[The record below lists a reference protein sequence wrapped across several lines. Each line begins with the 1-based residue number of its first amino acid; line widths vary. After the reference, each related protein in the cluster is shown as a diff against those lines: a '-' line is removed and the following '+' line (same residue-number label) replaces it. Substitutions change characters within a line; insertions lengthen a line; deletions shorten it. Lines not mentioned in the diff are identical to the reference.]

1 MTHSRAE
8 VRFFSPFN
16 ALSSE
21 YLDKVIEKAQLREI
35 PKGKIIFKRGKT
47 LEENYYLLE
56 GRVDLIDAQFEKQTL
71 EAGTEASRSPL
82 NNGMPTE
89 VSALAKTAVK
99 LICLERDFVDL
110 VLVWSQSGD
119 DVTENDA
126 GQEPPPADEHD
137 WMSYLLEAPLF
148 ARVPPSNIQ
157 KLFVRFEPV
166 EFEAGS
172 WVIREGE
179 PGDFFYVLERGRA
192 QVLNKAGEPLA
203 EIGPGDYFGEEALV
217 GETTRNAG
225 VRMLTD
231 GSLMRLEK
239 QDFNELL
246 QEPVIRSIDTQELQQ
261 LREKGR
267 ALEVLDVRLPL
278 ERRMGFVAE
287 SRNIPLAKLRD
298 SLPELGG
305 EPLYIVP
312 DDSGRRAHVAVQLL
326 LQAGLDAVIL
336 SQSEAL
342 HQTGSVA

>member
-21 YLDKVIEKAQLREI
+21 YLDKVIEKAQLREL

-56 GRVDLIDAQFEKQTL
+56 GCVDLIDAQFEKQAL
-71 EAGTEASRSPL
+71 EAGSEASRNPL
-82 NNGMPTE
+82 NNGMPTQ
-89 VSALAKTAVK
+89 VSALAKTSVK
-99 LICLERDFVDL
+99 LMCLERDFVDL
-110 VLVWSQSGD
+110 ILVWSQSGEVVEHD
-119 DVTENDA
+119 HPA
-126 GQEPPPADEHD
+126 APPPADEHD

-148 ARVPPSNIQ
+148 SRVPPSNIQ
-157 KLFVRFEPV
+157 KLFVRFESV
-166 EFEAGS
+166 EFDAGS

-192 QVLNKAGEPLA
+192 QVLNKAGQPLA

-225 VRMLTD
+225 VRMLTE

-239 QDFNELL
+239 QDFSELL
-246 QEPVIRSIDTQELQQ
+246 QEPVMRSIDTQEVQL

-267 ALEVLDVRLPL
+267 PVEMLDVRLPL
-278 ERRMGFVAE
+278 ERRMGFIAK
-287 SRNIPLAKLRD
+287 SRSIPLAKLRE
-298 SLPELGG
+298 SLPELNR
-305 EPLYIVP
+305 EHLYIVS
-312 DDSGRRAHVAVQLL
+312 DDAGRRACVAVQLL
-326 LQAGLDAVIL
+326 LQAGLDALVL
-336 SQSEAL
+336 NQSEAL
-342 HQTGSVA
+342 HETDSPA

>member
-21 YLDKVIEKAQLREI
+21 YLDKVIEKAQLREL

-47 LEENYYLLE
+47 LDENYYLLE

-71 EAGTEASRSPL
+71 DAGSEASRTPL
-82 NNGMPTE
+82 NNGMPTQ
-89 VSALAKTAVK
+89 VSALAKTSVK

-110 VLVWSQSGD
+110 VLAWSQSGE
-119 DVTENDA
+119 VVEHE
-126 GQEPPPADEHD
+126 QEPESPPADEHD

-157 KLFVRFEPV
+157 KLFVRFESV
-166 EFEAGS
+166 EFDAGS

-203 EIGPGDYFGEEALV
+203 EIGPGEYFGEEALV

-225 VRMLTD
+225 VRMLTQ

-239 QDFNELL
+239 QDFSELL
-246 QEPVIRSIDTQELQQ
+246 QEPVMRSIDKQELQQ

-267 ALEVLDVRLPL
+267 SVEILDVRLPL
-278 ERRMGFVAE
+278 ERRMGFIDK
-287 SRNIPLAKLRD
+287 SRNIPLAKLRE
-298 SLPELGG
+298 SLPELDG
-305 EPLYIVP
+305 EHLYLVS
-312 DDSGRRAHVAVQLL
+312 DDSGRRACVAVQLL
-326 LQAGLDAVIL
+326 LQAGLDAMIL

-342 HQTGSVA
+342 HETGSPA

>member
-21 YLDKVIEKAQLREI
+21 YLDKVIEKAELREI
-35 PKGKIIFKRGKT
+35 LKGKIIFKRGKT

-71 EAGTEASRSPL
+71 DAGSEASRSPL
-82 NNGMPTE
+82 NNGMPTQ
-89 VSALAKTAVK
+89 VSAVAKTSVK
-99 LICLERDFVDL
+99 LLCLERDFVDL
-110 VLVWSQSGD
+110 VLVWSQSGE
-119 DVTENDA
+119 VVEQGHETKA
-126 GQEPPPADEHD
+126 PPADEHD

-157 KLFVRFEPV
+157 KLFVRFESA

-179 PGDFFYVLERGRA
+179 PGDFFYVLECGRA

-225 VRMLTD
+225 VRMLTS

-239 QDFNELL
+239 QDFTELL
-246 QEPVIRSIDTQELQQ
+246 QEPVMRCIDTQELQK
-261 LREKGR
+261 LREKDR
-267 ALEVLDVRLPL
+267 PFEILDVRLPL
-278 ERRMGFVAE
+278 ERRMGFIE
-287 SRNIPLAKLRD
+287 QSRNIPLAKLRD
-298 SLPELGG
+298 LLPELD
-305 EPLYIVP
+305 EECLYIVA
-312 DDSGRRAHVAVQLL
+312 DDSGRRARVAVQLL
-326 LQAGLDAVIL
+326 LQAGLDAMIL

-342 HQTGSVA
+342 HETDSPA